1 MTRSACFK
9 SLFGP
14 VCATISDSHLF
25 ALPKL
30 LYILHVFLFFGHLCI
45 FVVVRQRMKP
55 VTLVPMLVML
65 TFLLIKMGF
74 SQARASRLRFTLSP
88 IRLSLTFVHETFV
101 PSNLL
106 HVKLKLY
113 YAECKHYRQTTS
125 DNKQLLPTVVFMA
138 IVAVKPARTGT
149 RNNRDT
155 LTHTVCTGLPI
166 FLSSNVL
173 YLPDTFFQ
181 LLLVLFLGLT
191 SIIVRFFCIV
201 VMHYSCWLF
210 VTEVSK

>member
-1 MTRSACFK
+1 MRSSACFRQ
-9 SLFGP
+9 L
-14 VCATISDSHLF
+14 VCATVSDLRLF

-30 LYILHVFLFFGHLCI
+30 FVHIIYDFFGQYTYFCCGMAADEASDTGSDAGDADFFADKDGVQPGTGISSTLHIVTNKVITDFCTWNVCAKQFVTCETETVLC
-45 FVVVRQRMKP
+45 RM
-55 VTLVPMLVML
+55 
-65 TFLLIKMGF
+65 
-74 SQARASRLRFTLSP
+74 QALQA
-88 IRLSLTFVHETFV
+88 
-101 PSNLL
+101 N
-106 HVKLKLY
+106 Y
-113 YAECKHYRQTTS
+113 QWQQTTTANS
-125 DNKQLLPTVVFMA
+125 RFMA

-155 LTHTVCTGLPI
+155 LTHAICTGLPI